1 MDERARQQAV
11 YERLLDSRAGAG
23 VDRGK
28 LFGALSFVV
37 HGHSVGC
44 IMRGVVAFKLGGGS
58 DELAEALTAPGAEL
72 FDPSGRHRPFKDWVA
87 LPLDEESR
95 FELLLEQAVAAALA

>member
-1 MDERARQQAV
+1 MDQRAEQQAV
-11 YERLLDSRAGAG
+11 YERLLASRAATG

-44 IMRGVVAFKLGGGS
+44 IMRGVVAFKLGADS

-72 FDPSGRHRPFKDWVA
+72 FDPSGRHRPFRGWVA
-87 LPLDEESR
+87 LPLAEESR